1 MDIKITGVTFDI
13 LRDALAKAL
22 KARTFILGEMAKVI
36 SEPRPELSEHAP
48 RILTVQID
56 TDKIGLLIGKGG
68 ETIRGLAEEFESQID
83 VNDEGQVLI
92 YSANGTLGEALA
104 DRIRSMTKEV
114 AVGDEFPAAKV
125 VKTTT
130 FGAFIELAK
139 GTDGLLHISNV
150 KPGERVDT
158 VEDVLNKGDEIHVR
172 VVEVDRERGRIGLR
186 LAADPDIAG
195 KTVEELAAVGG
206 GGGGPR
212 GPRPERSNGGGDRG
226 GRGGDRGGDRGR
238 RGSGRPRHGDP
249 DRG

>member
-1 MDIKITGVTFDI
+1 
-13 LRDALAKAL
+13 
-22 KARTFILGEMAKVI
+22 
-36 SEPRPELSEHAP
+36 
-48 RILTVQID
+48 
-56 TDKIGLLIGKGG
+56 
-68 ETIRGLAEEFESQID
+68 
-83 VNDEGQVLI
+83 VLV
-92 YSANGTLGEALA
+92 YSANGQMGEALA
-104 DRIRSMTKEV
+104 ERIRSMTKEV

-130 FGAFIELAK
+130 FGAFVELAK

-195 KTVEELAAVGG
+195 KTVEELVAVGNGG
-206 GGGGPR
+206 GGGSRPPRDR
-212 GPRPERSNGGGDRG
+212 GPRPD
-226 GRGGDRGGDRGR
+226 RGGDRGGDRGR

-249 DRG
+249 ERG